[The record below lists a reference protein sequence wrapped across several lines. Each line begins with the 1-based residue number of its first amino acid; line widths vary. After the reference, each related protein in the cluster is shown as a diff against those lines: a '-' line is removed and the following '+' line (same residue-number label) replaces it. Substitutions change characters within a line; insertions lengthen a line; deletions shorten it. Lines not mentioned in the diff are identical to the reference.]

1 MIDLDEITNI
11 FKDPFSDAINKLED
25 LLSQSGRVFLLG
37 AGCSKCANLPLTAEL
52 TDKTLASPILED
64 ESKQILGA
72 IRSLFDGALPPA
84 HIEDFLSELVDMLAI
99 VSRRAT
105 RNATN
110 QTLTLGGAD
119 YTEVQLSKALEQI
132 KRAIADVVSQTILID
147 THQRFVKALHRPMRP
162 GKVSTGQSIDYL
174 VLNYDTILE
183 DALALSRVSFS
194 DGMDGGVSGWWNPAT
209 FDRKDLGARV
219 LKLHGSINWLEA
231 AEGTLPYRVAA
242 NVGLEDINARRI
254 LIWPASTKY
263 RETQLDPYAQ
273 LADRA
278 RRAMNPGAGGQRVL
292 VICGYSFGDSHI
304 NIEIERALKDSAGD
318 LTVVAFTD
326 DDSPSGKLKE
336 WHESDVSEQVL
347 IFANKGFFHGNDI
360 RKSDQSLLWW
370 KFENITRILE
380 GER

>member
-1 MIDLDEITNI
+1 
-11 FKDPFSDAINKLED
+11 
-25 LLSQSGRVFLLG
+25 
-37 AGCSKCANLPLTAEL
+37 
-52 TDKTLASPILED
+52 
-64 ESKQILGA
+64 
-72 IRSLFDGALPPA
+72 
-84 HIEDFLSELVDMLAI
+84 MLAI

>member
-1 MIDLDEITNI
+1 MDEITNI

>member
-11 FKDPFSDAINKLED
+11 LRIH
-25 LLSQSGRVFLLG
+25 FLMPLTNWKIYSLKVVGSFAG

-64 ESKQILGA
+64 ESKQILA

-194 DGMDGGVSGWWNPAT
+194 DGMDGGGAGGGIQQHSTEKILV
-209 FDRKDLGARV
+209 LGY
-219 LKLHGSINWLEA
+219 LLHGSINWLEA

-263 RETQLDPYAQ
+263 RE
-273 LADRA
+273 
-278 RRAMNPGAGGQRVL
+278 NPTR
-292 VICGYSFGDSHI
+292 
-304 NIEIERALKDSAGD
+304 
-318 LTVVAFTD
+318 
-326 DDSPSGKLKE
+326 
-336 WHESDVSEQVL
+336 
-347 IFANKGFFHGNDI
+347 
-360 RKSDQSLLWW
+360 SLCA
-370 KFENITRILE
+370 IGR
-380 GER
+380 

>member
-292 VICGYSFGDSHI
+292 VICGYSFGDPHI